1 MCLFSTNA
9 KNAKIK
15 KRIAQLKKELV
26 KKELVPVNHWGSQ
39 NDSFENI
46 SELFNAWKQKGRHAL
61 YHLNEHATELK
72 KKVKENPK
80 KTLALAA
87 GLALASVL
95 LMRKN

>member
-1 MCLFSTNA
+1 MYLISPHS

-26 KKELVPVNHWGSQ
+26 PVNHWNSQ

-46 SELFNAWKQKGRHAL
+46 SELFNTWKQKGCHAL

-72 KKVKENPK
+72 KKAKENPK
-80 KTLALAA
+80 KTLALLA
-87 GLALASVL
+87 GVVLASL
-95 LMRKN
+95 LLIRKN

>member
-15 KRIAQLKKELV
+15 KRIAQLKR
-26 KKELVPVNHWGSQ
+26 ELVPVNRWSSQ

-46 SELFNAWKQKGRHAL
+46 SELFNTWKQKGRHAL
-61 YHLNEHATELK
+61 YHLNEQATELK
-72 KKVKENPK
+72 KKAKENPK

-87 GLALASVL
+87 GLVLASIL
-95 LMRKN
+95 LIRKNY

>member
-15 KRIAQLKKELV
+15 KRIAQLKS
-26 KKELVPVNHWGSQ
+26 ELVPVSRWHFYNNSY
-39 NDSFENI
+39 ENI
-46 SELFNAWKQKGRHAL
+46 SDMLDTWKQNGLHVL

-87 GLALASVL
+87 GLVLASFL
-95 LMRKN
+95 LTRKN